1 MEQRIKN
8 LEDRVQ
14 HLENNNNDVNTIVAV
29 ISNKLDNIIKSLDKL
44 SLQHDKN
51 ISDLNSKYGKLE
63 EKYEMLRQEINDKTT
78 GKEAEKWDKIV
89 FAIISGV
96 AGVIIG
102 LVFK

>member
-51 ISDLNSKYGKLE
+51 ISDEDIETLVNAFKDMN
-63 EKYEMLRQEINDKTT
+63 EK
-78 GKEAEKWDKIV
+78 
-89 FAIISGV
+89 GV
-96 AGVIIG
+96 
-102 LVFK
+102 L